1 MASSVT
7 VILVAHDE
15 AVLAQRALEAI
26 QKQTITP
33 EQILVVDSSKVP
45 LELSHPTVKV
55 AVKSRLGEIVKAGV
69 SNLPA
74 TNEHWLWIVHDDSE
88 PHPNA
93 LAELLKATENSEH
106 IAQVG
111 PMQLG
116 FDNNR
121 KISQLGLTLSR
132 FGELISPIG
141 GQLDQSQHDQ
151 VTDVLAVS
159 TSGMLVRSDVYEA
172 VGGLDNR
179 APALA
184 EDFDLSMR
192 IRRHGFRVVVAPR
205 AKVVHA
211 GLSLSGKRKGGWLR
225 GSAKTANR
233 RAVINLH
240 LVHDALPLALLY
252 WLALPLLT
260 VYRVF
265 WRLAQKRPGY
275 LGAELRAGFWGIFT
289 LPKRL
294 ASRANS
300 GKSPTSSLK
309 PLRASWQVV
318 SAHKRSDL
326 EAEESANS
334 LAAFERG
341 DHETVAQE
349 RVKNFNQAAGWIFV
363 TLFLA
368 LSWKLFPLAQAVQ
381 GGSALP
387 LAQDWFSVFA
397 RAGASFQPIGT
408 GFFGPSDPFNWVLLA
423 LGSLTFWS
431 PSLSLVIL
439 LWLAKALAFVTAWKA
454 LSLITPKAWQRN
466 LGAAGYALLPAFG
479 DAVASGEYP
488 AVVSTIVI
496 PWLVY
501 AVARAAGLGRSGS
514 ARSDSR
520 TWSWV
525 GLAGLLL
532 AILGASTP
540 VLAILALVGLA
551 LVAFTKIRRFGY
563 LFWIPLPLAVIY
575 LPLFSYVVF
584 TLGSPLALL
593 AEPTLGVSVNP
604 SALAAVVSI
613 SNWMHWPLA
622 IFPLLAISAL
632 LVKRWVVSL
641 SLAAFGILTFA
652 VLIFTQSLSFPADLL
667 SARAGQLSVSSSGH
681 ALAALIGLVIIALAV
696 HFLASLNRKL
706 VLALTASLATLSL
719 IPLGVEAFVASPK
732 VVGVDGAVVPLL
744 LQKQYEQGT
753 QLRLLVINQNQDE
766 LRAEITE
773 LSGSH
778 LEDSNIAYRFSGV
791 ITQASEENQKLAQ
804 VVGDLASGNGAAD
817 GKTLKASSIGYVL
830 VPNSSENANL
840 VSALESSTILE
851 GAGLTPYGD
860 LWRVL
865 GTSAEDAPAINQN
878 PWSITKIMQLMA
890 LLGFV
895 LLAIPSR
902 PRVKRAKDTTIF
914 IDQSESELDV

>member
-1 MASSVT
+1 VASSVT

-622 IFPLLAISAL
+622 IFLLLAIAAL

>member
-1 MASSVT
+1 M
-7 VILVAHDE
+7 
-15 AVLAQRALEAI
+15 
-26 QKQTITP
+26 
-33 EQILVVDSSKVP
+33 
-45 LELSHPTVKV
+45 
-55 AVKSRLGEIVKAGV
+55 
-69 SNLPA
+69 
-74 TNEHWLWIVHDDSE
+74 
-88 PHPNA
+88 
-93 LAELLKATENSEH
+93 
-106 IAQVG
+106 
-111 PMQLG
+111 
-116 FDNNR
+116 
-121 KISQLGLTLSR
+121 
-132 FGELISPIG
+132 
-141 GQLDQSQHDQ
+141 
-151 VTDVLAVS
+151 
-159 TSGMLVRSDVYEA
+159 
-172 VGGLDNR
+172 
-179 APALA
+179 
-184 EDFDLSMR
+184 
-192 IRRHGFRVVVAPR
+192 
-205 AKVVHA
+205 
-211 GLSLSGKRKGGWLR
+211 
-225 GSAKTANR
+225 
-233 RAVINLH
+233 
-240 LVHDALPLALLY
+240 
-252 WLALPLLT
+252 
-260 VYRVF
+260 
-265 WRLAQKRPGY
+265 
-275 LGAELRAGFWGIFT
+275 
-289 LPKRL
+289 
-294 ASRANS
+294 
-300 GKSPTSSLK
+300 
-309 PLRASWQVV
+309 
-318 SAHKRSDL
+318 
-326 EAEESANS
+326 
-334 LAAFERG
+334 
-341 DHETVAQE
+341 AQE

-368 LSWKLFPLAQAVQ
+368 LSWKLFPLAQALQ

-439 LWLAKALAFVTAWKA
+439 LWLAKALAFVSAWKA

-466 LGAAGYALLPAFG
+466 LGASGYALLPAFG
-479 DAVASGEYP
+479 EAVASGEYP

-540 VLAILALVGLA
+540 MLAILALVGLA

-593 AEPTLGVSVNP
+593 AEPTLGIITNS
-604 SALAAVVSI
+604 SALGAVVSI
-613 SNWMHWPLA
+613 SNWAHWPLA
-622 IFPLLAISAL
+622 IFLLLAIGAL

-641 SLAAFGILTFA
+641 SLAAFGSLGFA
-652 VLIFTQSLSFPADLL
+652 ALIFTQSLAFPADLL
-667 SARAGQLSVSSSGH
+667 SARAGQLKVSSSGH
-681 ALAALIGLVIIALAV
+681 ALAALIGLVVIALAV

-706 VLALTASLATLSL
+706 VLALTATMATLSL
-719 IPLGVEAFVASPK
+719 MPLGAQAFVSSPK

-753 QLRLLVINQNQDE
+753 QLRLLVINQDQDE

-773 LSGSH
+773 LSGTH

-791 ITQASEENQKLAQ
+791 ITEASEENQKLAQ
-804 VVGDLASGNGAAD
+804 VIGDLASGNGAAD

-865 GTSAEDAPAINQN
+865 GTSAEDAPAIDQN
-878 PWSITKIMQLMA
+878 PWSITKFMQLMA

-902 PRVKRAKDTTIF
+902 PRVKRAKDATIF